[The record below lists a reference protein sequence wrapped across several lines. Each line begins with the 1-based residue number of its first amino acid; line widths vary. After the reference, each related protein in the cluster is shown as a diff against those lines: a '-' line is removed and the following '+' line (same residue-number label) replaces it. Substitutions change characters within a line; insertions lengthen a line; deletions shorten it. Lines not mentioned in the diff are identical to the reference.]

1 MDNLGL
7 MCSVNPVDPIA
18 VNPIHG
24 LWTYSMGLF
33 FRKIIQIIPKITGT
47 WNFAKTPTNFF
58 KIMF

>member
-1 MDNLGL
+1 

-33 FRKIIQIIPKITGT
+33 FRKIIQIIPKITGI